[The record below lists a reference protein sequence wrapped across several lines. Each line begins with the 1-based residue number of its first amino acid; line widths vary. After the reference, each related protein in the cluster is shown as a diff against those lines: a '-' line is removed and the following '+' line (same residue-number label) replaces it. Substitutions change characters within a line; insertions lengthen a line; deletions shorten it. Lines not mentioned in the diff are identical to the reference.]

1 MASNENFNSLLQ
13 QLQELEKS
21 KDYLN
26 FGNKIDRRF
35 DLKINDI
42 IKKWISNDTLS
53 NEEKKFIDLYSNLQ
67 LCFVEYCIFNSD
79 TTENV
84 QIMISKFHLLLFK
97 KAQTDTL
104 KAAVEFIQTQ
114 SSNNDNSA
122 NEDDLILINIMR
134 MIDAR
139 SLAYRLCIKNLSPP
153 PDNLNDE
160 LKDCLTHH
168 EAKNYLYDIKSTSST
183 NQNLSINSRH
193 KFFIGC
199 CTFAVALFDKKKGLL
214 KNDDPDN
221 EYLYILVKYIRI
233 VLNKNEF
240 EQDKS
245 IIYCVRGILALLTN
259 CVPAENWI
267 HIINTALANKHDDNA
282 QQANPFNI
290 ELFTLIITRLL
301 GSNYIRD
308 RAIKSSSG
316 EATSLVDIAL
326 IFLYKWFDTPIDLN
340 DDGEKNNENPS
351 TDERNQ
357 VLRLLRSN
365 TELSE
370 KLGAAQIIIPYIDA
384 KYDRLR
390 LMAVST
396 LSYIMNYEDFENLQ
410 KKNPAM
416 AQDIVKLIFYFI
428 DQAVDQED
436 RRYKGISFD
445 RLLHFLLRFLDQDV
459 FKEQMVSYISKI
471 VFYAHERHLYALKI
485 LRKISSSPHMKQHL
499 IDNVQLNAFLKNEAD
514 ILFAS
519 DSKMKSII
527 NLIRQNLAPEPKIE
541 PQSNK
546 YNLLKKISLCFLFVK
561 FYIMLTA
568 GEHLFLTVI
577 IIKINVI
584 Y

>member
-1 MASNENFNSLLQ
+1 MASNNDFNSLLQ

-21 KDYLN
+21 KDSLE

-35 DLKINDI
+35 DSKINDI

-53 NEEKKFIDLYSNLQ
+53 NEEKQFIDLYSNLQ
-67 LCFVEYCIFNSD
+67 LRFVEYCIFNSD
-79 TTENV
+79 TAENV

-104 KAAVEFIQTQ
+104 KAAVEFIHTQ

-122 NEDDLILINIMR
+122 NEDDLILVNIMR

-139 SLAYRLCIKNLSPP
+139 SLAYRLCFKNLSPP

-160 LKDCLTHH
+160 LKECLTDR
-168 EAKNYLYDIKSTSST
+168 EAKNYLYDIKSTNAT

-199 CTFAVALFDKKKGLL
+199 CTFAVALFDKNKGYL
-214 KNDDPDN
+214 KNNDHN
-221 EYLYILVKYIRI
+221 NKYIYLLVKYIRI
-233 VLNKNEF
+233 MLNKNKF

-282 QQANPFNI
+282 LQANPFNI

-301 GSNYIRD
+301 GSNHIRD
-308 RAIKSSSG
+308 KAIKSSSS

-326 IFLYKWFDTPIDLN
+326 IFLYKWFDTPN
-340 DDGEKNNENPS
+340 DDDEDNNENSS
-351 TDERNQ
+351 TNERNE

-365 TELSE
+365 TEFGE

-396 LSYIMNYEDFENLQ
+396 LSYIMNNEDFKDLP
-410 KKNPAM
+410 KKKSNM
-416 AQDIVKLIFYFI
+416 AKEIIELTFDFI
-428 DQAVDQED
+428 DQAVDQVD
-436 RRYKGISFD
+436 RIYKGISFD
-445 RLLHFLLRFLDQDV
+445 RLLHFLLRFLDQDF

-471 VFYAHERHLYALKI
+471 VSYAKDRHLYALKI
-485 LRKISSSPHMKQHL
+485 LRKISSSPDMKQHL
-499 IDNVQLNAFLKNEAD
+499 IANVELNEFLKNEAD
-514 ILFAS
+514 DLFVS

-527 NLIRQNLAPEPKIE
+527 NLIRQNLAPEPTEPKTE

-546 YNLLKKISLCFLFVK
+546 YDL
-561 FYIMLTA
+561 
-568 GEHLFLTVI
+568 
-577 IIKINVI
+577 
-584 Y
+584 